1 MQVKNTQDYYVSFT
15 ARMNPGAQVKGRD
28 AHGNEILKDALP
40 QLKTVTIPALATVE
54 IDDAIWNVAVKGK
67 PAKRQGIHIEKEPVQ
82 VGSDSPN
89 AQAENFISVPH
100 GDGVR
105 KSYNPVLDLVKQ
117 GILVIVEHAALN
129 LTLAQMRTAV
139 EKAQGYALPEKVD
152 EDKLVNMY
160 HLLCS

>member
-1 MQVKNTQDYYVSFT
+1 MEGYKLTYHVDMVFCI
-15 ARMNPGAQVKGRD
+15 D
-28 AHGNEILKDALP
+28 A
-40 QLKTVTIPALATVE
+40 T
-54 IDDAIWNVAVKGK
+54 
-67 PAKRQGIHIEKEPVQ
+67 
-82 VGSDSPN
+82 GSMR
-89 AQAENFISVPH
+89 H
-100 GDGVR
+100 
-105 KSYNPVLDLVKQ
+105 VLDLVKQ